1 VVGWLGSN
9 PTTPINN
16 KYAFQQSVK
25 KEIELDSKAELS
37 QEDFELIEAAK
48 EAADRLHVDDVH
60 EVAAALRT
68 KDKRIFA
75 GIHIEASVGFA
86 DVCGEVAA
94 ICTAVSQGHRDFE
107 AIVAIWGDG
116 KGAYK
121 LLSPC
126 GRCRELISDFNKD
139 TWVIV
144 GSLEQPY
151 KLKVSDLLPLKY
163 NRSEKP

>member
-1 VVGWLGSN
+1 MKSETELG
-9 PTTPINN
+9 
-16 KYAFQQSVK
+16 
-25 KEIELDSKAELS
+25 KEDL
-37 QEDFELIEAAK
+37 ELIEAAK

-68 KDKRIFA
+68 RDKKVFT
-75 GIHIEASVGFA
+75 GIHIEAGVGFA

-94 ICTAVSQGHRDFE
+94 ICTAVSHGSRDFE

-116 KGAYK
+116 KGSYR

-126 GRCRELISDFNKD
+126 GRCREIISDFNKD

-144 GSLEQPY
+144 GSLEHPY
-151 KLKVSDLLPLKY
+151 KVKILDLLPLKY
-163 NRSEKP
+163 NPSEK

>member
-1 VVGWLGSN
+1 LEAK
-9 PTTPINN
+9 T
-16 KYAFQQSVK
+16 
-25 KEIELDSKAELS
+25 ELS
-37 QEDFELIEAAK
+37 KEDLELIEAAK
-48 EAADRLHVDDVH
+48 EAAVRLHVDDVH

-68 KDKRIFA
+68 KDKKVFT

-94 ICTAVSQGHRDFE
+94 ICTAVSHGYRDFD

-116 KGAYK
+116 KGTYE

-126 GRCRELISDFNKD
+126 GRCREVISDFNKD

-144 GSLEQPY
+144 GSLEHPY
-151 KLKVSDLLPLKY
+151 KVKVSDLLPLKY
-163 NRSEKP
+163 NHRKSSRP

>member
-1 VVGWLGSN
+1 MKSKTEL
-9 PTTPINN
+9 N
-16 KYAFQQSVK
+16 K
-25 KEIELDSKAELS
+25 
-37 QEDFELIEAAK
+37 EDFELIEAAK

-68 KDKRIFA
+68 TDKKVFT
-75 GIHIEASVGFA
+75 GIHIEANVGFA

-94 ICTAVSQGHRDFE
+94 ICTAVSHGSRDFE
-107 AIVAIWGDG
+107 AIVAVWGDG
-116 KGAYK
+116 NGRYK

-151 KLKVSDLLPLKY
+151 KVKVSDLLPLKY
-163 NRSEKP
+163 SRS